1 MRPSLSKPSL
11 ALLPLLLA
19 ACSTSGGDAGGPTPA
34 PIGSVV
40 AEAVMPE
47 FCQNAAA
54 GKYGAQPQ
62 NIETESPVLRDFGF
76 LVTGSA
82 DNGMRTY
89 LFNCRF
95 DPTGKFLGLEAT

>member
-1 MRPSLSKPSL
+1 MSVETKPGAAAAASCRLFYRRRGRQQCQRPDPS
-11 ALLPLLLA
+11 AHRKR
-19 ACSTSGGDAGGPTPA
+19 GGRSRDAGILSERGGRQ
-34 PIGSVV
+34 IRR
-40 AEAVMPE
+40 
-47 FCQNAAA
+47 CA
-54 GKYGAQPQ
+54 G
-62 NIETESPVLRDFGF
+62 NIETESPVLRNFGF